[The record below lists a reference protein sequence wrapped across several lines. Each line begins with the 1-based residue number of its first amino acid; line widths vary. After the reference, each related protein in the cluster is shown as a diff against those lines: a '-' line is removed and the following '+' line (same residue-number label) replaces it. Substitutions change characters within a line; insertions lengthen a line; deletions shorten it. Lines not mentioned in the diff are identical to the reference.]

1 MRRRCARTPG
11 ELPRKSSVVA
21 HSIAEVEA
29 SARRALLPSPL
40 RGGEEGGGSHARRF
54 AHRPREK
61 AGTRGVRLIASG
73 ATEKVVRDRESGQ
86 FYLTGKPTLPAPQ
99 FLSLRQS
106 CPPSK
111 RQSSKCHRHGLL

>member
-21 HSIAEVEA
+21 RSIAEVEA

-40 RGGEEGGGSHARRF
+40 RGGQGGGGPHARRF
-54 AHRPREK
+54 ARRTR
-61 AGTRGVRLIASG
+61 AQTGMRGVRLIASG
-73 ATEKVVRDRESGQ
+73 ANEKVVRDREAGQ
-86 FYLTGKPTLPAPQ
+86 FYLTDKPTLPAPQ

-106 CPPSK
+106 CPSSK
-111 RQSSKCHRHGLL
+111 RQSSKCYRHGLL